1 MCGPFLF
8 QRRLLSSS
16 FFSSSTCFL
25 GEILLSLMLTLSRS
39 VLFSLVVV
47 VWLPPL
53 FTCWKAV
60 ACFLARPFPH
70 SHRRPLAARKEDG
83 GEGEG
88 GSCSLHK
95 KDQDN
100 KKQNQNYFQ
109 TRGTWA
115 LLIEQWASWVA
126 LSCSSQLGGVITS
139 PGTAA
144 LTLMWTV
151 LRHIWDCLE
160 TMKDKYQLIGK
171 IWCHLMFKGCVG
183 GNLGIL
189 GGTRACLMRGY
200 AGICRSQGGDWSHL
214 FLPVMCVGGRV

>member
-1 MCGPFLF
+1 
-8 QRRLLSSS
+8 
-16 FFSSSTCFL
+16 
-25 GEILLSLMLTLSRS
+25 MLTLSRF
-39 VLFSLVVV
+39 LFSLVVV

-151 LRHIWDCLE
+151 LRHIWDLLE

-171 IWCHLMFKGCVG
+171 IWCHLMFKGLSWSESWNSRWHEGVSDARVCGNMQKSG
-183 GNLGIL
+183 GWLISPVSVWGV
-189 GGTRACLMRGY
+189 
-200 AGICRSQGGDWSHL
+200 AGQSVVQCGSVWNIVAECGRWQIKITSGLLRLADW
-214 FLPVMCVGGRV
+214 

>member
-1 MCGPFLF
+1 MIDEDNWVKREATEAPPHIQCSRLLLSRWCMAALTCGCVGAPPLIFRGSKWCWGREGGSWRHRCRNFAKLIASLFLAHFHFHRVCGPFLF

-25 GEILLSLMLTLSRS
+25 VEILLSVMSTLSRS

-115 LLIEQWASWVA
+115 VSTAHWA
-126 LSCSSQLGGVITS
+126 
-139 PGTAA
+139 
-144 LTLMWTV
+144 
-151 LRHIWDCLE
+151 
-160 TMKDKYQLIGK
+160 
-171 IWCHLMFKGCVG
+171 VG
-183 GNLGIL
+183 
-189 GGTRACLMRGY
+189 
-200 AGICRSQGGDWSHL
+200 
-214 FLPVMCVGGRV
+214 